1 MQINALSNVCAKLQ
15 KILTLLMHSAKHICI
30 LDNVSHLIAN
40 FKREH
45 APTSLLKK
53 KLVTDLPLNW
63 GGTRAPPV
71 FSDRVLEGA
80 EFPRGIFV

>member
-15 KILTLLMHSAKHICI
+15 KILTLLMHNAKHICI

-45 APTSLLKK
+45 AHTSLLKK
-53 KLVTDLPLNW
+53 SLSLTSLLIGVAQGHPLYSQ
-63 GGTRAPPV
+63 TA
-71 FSDRVLEGA
+71 S
-80 EFPRGIFV
+80 